1 MEYSS
6 KRVRRGFSIDTQN
19 KVININGEIFTDP
32 SQAKVS
38 VFDRGFLFGDSI
50 YEVTDAYEM
59 TPCFLE
65 EHLDRL
71 WISAGKLFMPINYS
85 RDEIASEINKCLKKL
100 NSPRAYIRIII
111 TRGEGEITLD
121 PSNAGRNNLIIICRS
136 LQVNPSW
143 WYENGVEVVIAQTKR
158 TAIESMDPS
167 IKSGNYLNNILAF
180 NEAASKGAYDAI
192 MLNHDSKITE
202 GTTSN
207 VWLVKDGTFYTPAL
221 KAGLLG
227 GITRAKLI
235 ELCNENSINVKEEDI
250 TIEQLKSADEVFL
263 TSSTKRIIPVV
274 KIDDHIVGSGK
285 PGSHSLNLL
294 NLYLSKYQ
302 LPR

>member
-1 MEYSS
+1 MEYPS
-6 KRVRRGFSIDTQN
+6 KGLSRGFPINTRN
-19 KVININGEIFTDP
+19 KVININGEIITDP
-32 SQAKVS
+32 SKAKVS

-59 TPCFLE
+59 NPCFLD

-71 WISAGKLFMPINYS
+71 WISASKLFMPINYT
-85 RDEIASEINKCLKKL
+85 REEIVHEISKCLKKL
-100 NSPRAYIRIII
+100 SAPRSYIRIII

-121 PSNAGRNNLIIICRS
+121 PSNAGKNNLIIICRP
-136 LQVNPSW
+136 LQKNPNW
-143 WYENGVEVVIAQTKR
+143 WYQNGVEVVVAQTKR

-180 NEAASKGAYDAI
+180 NEAVSKGAFDAI
-192 MLNHDSKITE
+192 MLNHDGNVTE

-207 VWLVKDGTFYTPAL
+207 VWLVKNGIFYTPAL
-221 KAGLLG
+221 KAGLLS

-235 ELCNENSINVKEEDI
+235 ELCHENNIQVREENISIK
-250 TIEQLKSADEVFL
+250 QLLEADEVFL

-274 KIDDHIVGSGK
+274 KIDTNIIGSGR
-285 PGSHSLNLL
+285 PGIKSLELL
-294 NLYLSKYQ
+294 NKYLTKFQ